1 MNAGSG
7 KSANMYKCNTKNN
20 KNFKTLKMQVQLGQH
35 YLQVHGVENTYA
47 WRNESGANV
56 AGGEASQQQFG
67 WH

>member
-1 MNAGSG
+1 
-7 KSANMYKCNTKNN
+7 
-20 KNFKTLKMQVQLGQH
+20 MQVQLGQH